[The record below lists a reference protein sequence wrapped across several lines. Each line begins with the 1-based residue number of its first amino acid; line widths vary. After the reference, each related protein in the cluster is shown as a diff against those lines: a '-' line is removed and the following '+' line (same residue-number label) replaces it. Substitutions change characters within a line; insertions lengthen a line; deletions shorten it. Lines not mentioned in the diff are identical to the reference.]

1 MGFFRTAL
9 VLAISLIGLAP
20 AMAQDHW
27 DEGLTLDEALAL
39 SPGDAV
45 AAILRGE
52 IISFEAKSAL
62 YFVASSGDPG
72 LHPQLREIVE
82 SFKGGDHP
90 VAASALFALVQ
101 LGETPDY
108 FLGVVRENLDSPNGS
123 EYWTATWAARS
134 LVAFNDSAL
143 ADSLRAI
150 RAQATSHYGRS
161 APLNSISAMEEMPA
175 FEAETRTSDAVA
187 AQVRF
192 LLVEYL
198 IPFGLSPLAD
208 DARDEIGAMYPDEA
222 FSADA
227 YYATARLRQIARA
240 HPDSF
245 RIALP
250 AVIAALGPDD
260 SYDPAADFPRAEL
273 ARWAMR
279 VGLPHEPYPAPPA
292 VPDADVAPVLECVE
306 RGAEGWT
313 AYFGYHNR
321 AGRAVTLPHG
331 PGNAL
336 TVGGRA
342 STRPPQAFASP
353 KAVGVAV
360 GRTPP
365 WPGYAVSVPFAA
377 GEPVTW
383 TLPGGTAT
391 ASTAS
396 PACGG

>member
-1 MGFFRTAL
+1 MLRYETTRF
-9 VLAISLIGLAP
+9 
-20 AMAQDHW
+20 
-27 DEGLTLDEALAL
+27 
-39 SPGDAV
+39 V
-45 AAILRGE
+45 AAFAIYFAGFSDDPALRAPLRRIVDTFDTG
-52 IISFEAKSAL
+52 
-62 YFVASSGDPG
+62 SSQVS
-72 LHPQLREIVE
+72 H
-82 SFKGGDHP
+82 
-90 VAASALFALVQ
+90 AALFALAS
-101 LGETPDY
+101 LGEPPAY
-108 FLGVVRENLDSPNGS
+108 FLDLARELVDSPNKS
-123 EYWTATWAARS
+123 ERYLGRDASDA
-134 LVAFNDSAL
+134 LVAFGDPAL

-150 RAQATSHYGRS
+150 YAATSEDSRRWLVT
-161 APLNSISAMEEMPA
+161 PIRDLVETPA
-175 FEAETRTSDAVA
+175 FEAEKRTSDAVA

-245 RIALP
+245 RTALP